1 MAMDDPGNP
10 VARFDFR
17 RGALRGSHLALY
29 SASLV
34 HRGGAEIDVIAIGGV
49 AAVRVAY
56 ERDERKLAWGVFL
69 AVLALAVFAVSG
81 LLVGL
86 AGSAAADIASRM
98 RTDVPP
104 AGQGI
109 VGTLHATFLFLQ
121 ALAEGFP
128 VAAAALMAW
137 AIALLAFGVFGTTTL
152 ALTVAAGERTYTVP
166 GRDTR
171 LFDFAELVANALTN
185 ARR

>member
-10 VARFDFR
+10 IARFDFR
-17 RGALRGSHLALY
+17 RGALRGTHLALY
-29 SASLV
+29 TARLV
-34 HRGGAEIDVIAIGGV
+34 HRGAGQIDVIAMGSV

-56 ERDERKLAWGVFL
+56 ERDERKLGWGVFL

-81 LLVGL
+81 LLAGI

-98 RTDVPP
+98 RTDIPP

-128 VAAAALMAW
+128 VAAAALVLW
-137 AIALLAFGVFGTTTL
+137 AIVLFAFGALGTTTL
-152 ALTVAAGERTYTVP
+152 ALTIASGEREYSVP

-171 LFDFAELVANALTN
+171 LFDFAELVGDALTN